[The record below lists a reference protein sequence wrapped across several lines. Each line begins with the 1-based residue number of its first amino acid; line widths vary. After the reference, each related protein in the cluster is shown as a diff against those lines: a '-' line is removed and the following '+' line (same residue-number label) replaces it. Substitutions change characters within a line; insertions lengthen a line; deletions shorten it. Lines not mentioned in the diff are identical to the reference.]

1 MRNNLRMLGLAL
13 CVLPMYMQA
22 ATGQDLKPVY
32 QSAQGQNTRSADP
45 IPAGTILPV
54 SLNTALRSDKS
65 GSGTTIIATVMQ
77 DVPLGKGET
86 LRKGSKVTGHVVE
99 AIAPG
104 KGSDESKI
112 SFQFDQLQLGNQTI
126 PLTTNLRAVA
136 SRSAVLAATP
146 ELTSPD
152 YVDEQIQIGGDQI
165 SYGEGGPVMVGEQV
179 VGKYTSQGVLAN
191 VDQNS
196 GAPSGGMIEDNARQQ
211 AFWLFSV
218 NARGAYGFGDL
229 TILQSGRTEPL
240 GEVTLASNR
249 KAVRVDKGSAM
260 LLRVDGSG
268 PESLQAR
275 TIPSRETGQ

>member
-32 QSAQGQNTRSADP
+32 QSAQGQNTRSAEP

-99 AIAPG
+99 AVTPG

-179 VGKYTSQGVLAN
+179 VGKYTSQGVLVN

-218 NARGAYGFGDL
+218 NALGAYGFGDL